1 MIKLGQRLLE
11 ERTKKGLSLE
21 EISQSTK
28 IKTSY
33 LAAIE
38 KGEYEKLPSVSYV
51 SGFVRNYANFL
62 GLPEDEILA
71 LFRREFN
78 EEKVFKVLPTG
89 LPKDQEFSLTG
100 FKLKQTF
107 ILIAVILIAIFA
119 YVIFQYRYAFLN
131 PPLTISSPQEMEVIA
146 GQTIEVTG
154 KTDPNTTVYVDKD
167 EVSVDINGYFQKSL
181 SVFPGKTTI
190 TVQVVNK
197 FGKQTTLTRDII
209 VKATP

>member
-1 MIKLGQRLLE
+1 MIRLGQKLAETRI
-11 ERTKKGLSLE
+11 KKGLSLD

-28 IKTSY
+28 IKTSF

-51 SGFVRNYANFL
+51 SGFVRNYARFL
-62 GLPEDEILA
+62 DLPEDEILA

-89 LPKDQEFSLTG
+89 LPKDQEFPLSG

-107 ILIAVILIAIFA
+107 ILILVVFVAVFA
-119 YVIFQYRYAFLN
+119 YVVFQYRYAFLN
-131 PPLTISSPQEMEVIA
+131 PPLTISSPNEMETISRQTVEVI
-146 GQTIEVTG
+146 G
-154 KTDPNTTVYVDKD
+154 KTDPNSTVYVDKN
-167 EVSVDINGYFQKSL
+167 EVSVDSNGYFQKAL
-181 SVFPGKTTI
+181 SVFPGKTVITI
-190 TVQVVNK
+190 KVVNK
-197 FGKQTTLTRDII
+197 FGKQTTLVRNII